1 MTTCTLLFVRVDNR
15 MTTCEEE
22 FEAKRM
28 SNWHDTFTV
37 NLHLVYIV
45 NKSIITYAC
54 DISIY
59 VQSHF
64 CTM

>member
-1 MTTCTLLFVRVDNR
+1 